1 MDAETQELKEK
12 VKHRGLRIVKLEEDL
27 EQMSRTA
34 EAYEITIEN
43 LTLANK
49 VYWEKILSLSKTK
62 EDA

>member
-1 MDAETQELKEK
+1 MDTETQELKEK
-12 VKHRGLRIVKLEEDL
+12 VKRRGLRIVKLEEDL